1 MYKRQGYVNRSGVRD
16 QTFKLGYTKRPPGGR
31 YTAIYSGI
39 DAQQIKLITG
49 GLQTQ
54 VVTLRALEID
64 SSARTRGYLYFHA
77 TQEALTETYKIWERG
92 LESVVIPTGNYSFN
106 ETELQLQS
114 DHTKTFWGSINYQSG
129 DFYDGE
135 RERSSIGL
143 GWRPSIRFRTTL
155 NYTLNDV
162 KLPHGD
168 FTTRLVQLRSDV
180 IFSSTLS
187 WVTLLQYDDI
197 SETMGINARLHWI
210 PEAGREAYIV
220 LNHNLQDFDRDN

>member
-1 MYKRQGYVNRSGVRD
+1 M
-16 QTFKLGYTKRPPGGR
+16 
-31 YTAIYSGI
+31 
-39 DAQQIKLITG
+39 
-49 GLQTQ
+49 
-54 VVTLRALEID
+54 
-64 SSARTRGYLYFHA
+64 
-77 TQEALTETYKIWERG
+77 
-92 LESVVIPTGNYSFN
+92 
-106 ETELQLQS
+106 
-114 DHTKTFWGSINYQSG
+114 
-129 DFYDGE
+129 
-135 RERSSIGL
+135 